1 MNNIQELI
9 VQLRGLS
16 SMPDSEMA
24 RHAPLLDQA
33 AQALEQQDSH
43 IAELKSQNA
52 DAFKAGMKAEAYLA
66 STPPGE
72 DG

>member
-9 VQLRGLS
+9 LQLRGLS
-16 SMPDSEMA
+16 SKPEGEISE
-24 RHAPLLDQA
+24 HAPLLDEA
-33 AQALEQQDSH
+33 AQALERQDSH
-43 IAELKSQNA
+43 IAELQTQNA
-52 DAFKAGMKAEAYLA
+52 DAFKAGMKAEAHLA